1 MAPSHKGQNIELEKQ
16 INRNFHIENL
26 PSFWVVVTSE
36 PTFFVSEKKSKKYG
50 KSLYD

>member
-1 MAPSHKGQNIELEKQ
+1 MTPSQKGQNIELEKQ

-26 PSFWVVVTSE
+26 PSSWEVVTSE
-36 PTFFVSEKKSKKYG
+36 TTFFISEKKSEKYG